1 MKARQA
7 KRLAR
12 TALSLSLLV
21 VIGAGFSTISSA
33 SDRSDVV
40 GQASKYVQVVV
51 TPGESL
57 WSIAS
62 MVAGNGQ
69 IAAVVAEIVE
79 VNKLKSADVAAGT
92 KLLVPVIQQKDL
104 FRYLTEC
111 GTTMVPF
118 LYGYE
123 FKVI

>member
-12 TALSLSLLV
+12 TVLSVSLLV
-21 VIGAGFSTISSA
+21 VIGAGFSTISLA
-33 SDRSDVV
+33 SDKSDLT
-40 GQASKYVQVVV
+40 ANKSRYVQVVV

-69 IAAVVAEIVE
+69 IASIVADIVE

-92 KLLVPVIQQKDL
+92 KLLVPVI
-104 FRYLTEC
+104 
-111 GTTMVPF
+111 
-118 LYGYE
+118 
-123 FKVI
+123 

>member
-12 TALSLSLLV
+12 SVLSVSLLV

-33 SDRSDVV
+33 NDKRDLTANKSR
-40 GQASKYVQVVV
+40 YVQVVV

-69 IAAVVAEIVE
+69 IASIVADIVE
-79 VNKLKSADVAAGT
+79 VNKLKSADVAAGV
-92 KLLVPVIQQKDL
+92 KLLVPVKS
-104 FRYLTEC
+104 
-111 GTTMVPF
+111 
-118 LYGYE
+118 
-123 FKVI
+123 